1 MLMVHLNIDYNM
13 ILMFQFIFVNY
24 QYLYAIAHMI
34 FVQLS
39 YLFLIVLNDLNVLR
53 YKTNHLCLRYL
64 KCKDRICCNYTFF
77 NILKALSEILFFLFH
92 LFILLLFFKDT
103 NILKSQFL
111 FYVKF
116 IFCNIFLNYLD
127 LILITYLTNVVDR
140 Q

>member
-24 QYLYAIAHMI
+24 RYLFAIAHMI
-34 FVQLS
+34 IIQLS
-39 YLFLIVLNDLNVLR
+39 YLFLVVLNDLNVLR

-64 KCKDRICCNYTFF
+64 KCKDSICCIYTFF
-77 NILKALSEILFFLFH
+77 NILKALSKILFFLFH

-116 IFCNIFLNYLD
+116 IFCNISLNYFD
-127 LILITYLTNVVDR
+127 LILIIYLTNAVDR

>member
-39 YLFLIVLNDLNVLR
+39 YLFLVVLNDLNVLR

-64 KCKDRICCNYTFF
+64 KCKDSICRNYTFF
-77 NILKALSEILFFLFH
+77 NILKALSKILFFLFH

-103 NILKSQFL
+103 DILKSQFL
-111 FYVKF
+111 FYMKF
-116 IFCNIFLNYLD
+116 IFCNIFLNYLN
-127 LILITYLTNVVDR
+127 LILIICLTNVVDR

>member
-24 QYLYAIAHMI
+24 QYLFAIAHI
-34 FVQLS
+34 IIVQLS
-39 YLFLIVLNDLNVLR
+39 YLFLVVLNDLNVLH

-64 KCKDRICCNYTFF
+64 KCKDSICRNYTFF
-77 NILKALSEILFFLFH
+77 NILQALSEILFFSYH

-111 FYVKF
+111 FYMKF
-116 IFCNIFLNYLD
+116 IFCNIFLNYFD
-127 LILITYLTNVVDR
+127 LILIICLTNVVDR